1 MKYNKKPICIIPA
14 RGGSKRIKNKN
25 IKKFY
30 GKPIIAHAI
39 NLAKKTNIFQKIVVS
54 TDSLKIKKI
63 AIKYGAE
70 VPFLRSKNLSNDYSG
85 TKEVIIDCIKK
96 IKSENIK
103 YHFCLYPTSPLI
115 KSKDIKESFKKIKK
129 LNYDFLIALSKFN
142 YSPLRALTV
151 NKNKISY
158 YFKKYIKKRSQDL
171 PVLMQDTGTFYIYNT
186 NKLIKKN
193 KKKII
198 PIRST
203 YYEISKERALDIND
217 HQDFEFAKKLYK
229 IT

>member
-25 IKKFY
+25 IKKFF
-30 GKPIIAHAI
+30 GKPIIVYAI

-171 PVLMQDTGTFYIYNT
+171 PVFMQDTGTFYIYNT

-217 HQDFEFAKKLYK
+217 RQDFEFAKKLYK

>member
-25 IKKFY
+25 IKKFF
-30 GKPIIAHAI
+30 GKPIISYAI
-39 NLAKKTNIFQKIVVS
+39 NLAKRTNIFQKIVVS

-115 KSKDIKESFKKIKK
+115 KVKDIKKSFKKIKK
-129 LNYDFLIALSKFN
+129 LNYDFLIAVSKFN

-193 KKKII
+193 KRKII

-203 YYEISKERALDIND
+203 YYEMSKERVIDIND
-217 HQDFEFAKKLYK
+217 HQDFKFAKKLYK

>member
-1 MKYNKKPICIIPA
+1 MI
-14 RGGSKRIKNKN
+14 
-25 IKKFY
+25 
-30 GKPIIAHAI
+30 
-39 NLAKKTNIFQKIVVS
+39 T
-54 TDSLKIKKI
+54 
-63 AIKYGAE
+63 
-70 VPFLRSKNLSNDYSG
+70 
-85 TKEVIIDCIKK
+85 
-96 IKSENIK
+96 
-103 YHFCLYPTSPLI
+103 
-115 KSKDIKESFKKIKK
+115 
-129 LNYDFLIALSKFN
+129 LSKFN

-171 PVLMQDTGTFYIYNT
+171 PVFMQDTGTFYIYNT

>member
-1 MKYNKKPICIIPA
+1 MKYNKRPICIIPA

-25 IKKFY
+25 IKKFF
-30 GKPIIAHAI
+30 GKPIIAYAI
-39 NLAKKTNIFQKIVVS
+39 NLAKRTNIFQRIVVS
-54 TDSLKIKKI
+54 TDNLKIKKI

-70 VPFLRSKNLSNDYSG
+70 VPFFRSKNLSNDYSG
-85 TKEVIIDCIKK
+85 TKEVIIDCIRK

-103 YHFCLYPTSPLI
+103 YHFCLYPTSPLLTT
-115 KSKDIKESFKKIKK
+115 KDLKESFKKIKK

-158 YFKKYIKKRSQDL
+158 YFKKYIKKRSQNL
-171 PVLMQDTGTFYIYNT
+171 PTLMQDTGTFYIYNT
-186 NKLIKKN
+186 SKLINKS

-198 PIRST
+198 PLRST
-203 YYEISKERALDIND
+203 YYEINKERVVDIND
-217 HQDFEFAKKLYK
+217 SEDFKFAKKLYK

>member
-25 IKKFY
+25 IKKFF
-30 GKPIIAHAI
+30 GKPIIAYAI

-63 AIKYGAE
+63 AIRYGAE

-115 KSKDIKESFKKIKK
+115 KAKDIKESFKKITK
-129 LNYDFLIALSKFN
+129 LNYDFLIAVSKFN

-151 NKNKISY
+151 NKNEISY

-171 PVLMQDTGTFYIYNT
+171 PVFMQDTGTFYIYNT

-203 YYEISKERALDIND
+203 YYEISKERVIDIND
-217 HQDFEFAKKLYK
+217 NQDFKFAKKLYK